1 MSDSN
6 GSNPG
11 GIRPDPDGG
20 GSRERFTLDDAL
32 GELQQ
37 RRRRPPQQPQ
47 MPRVTQPE
55 HAPEP
60 RPDES
65 HETEDREELPM
76 PFDAPEPHEAGG
88 DEPGQEGDDGE
99 GGEQQQPG
107 ETHFTVTVEG
117 QSRQVPL
124 SELISGYMRN
134 ADYTRKSSQVS
145 EVQQQFAQAYQG
157 FDVARQRMEAA
168 LAQYVPAAEKEFQ
181 NVDWVQL
188 AQVNPME
195 WAEKR
200 ARFDQM
206 NEAKAEQARLAQLRE
221 QESFARKQEMYRQ
234 GEEVLR
240 RVIPAWREPTTRQ
253 QMQAQLKSFALE
265 LGFTEQEMNGEI
277 LDPRYIVALH
287 DAMQYRR
294 MNSRRV
300 TPQPPATQPVLERGG
315 RPAPTQ
321 PTQRQ
326 RGAIETFNTRPT
338 LDNAMELLRAKHGRR
353 VNGNGRAN

>member
-6 GSNPG
+6 DNPG
-11 GIRPDPDGG
+11 GIRPDPEGG
-20 GSRERFTLDDAL
+20 GARDRFSLDDAL

-37 RRRRPPQQPQ
+37 RRRRPPREQ
-47 MPRVTQPE
+47 MPRVTQTPRE
-55 HAPEP
+55 QAPPEP
-60 RPDES
+60 RDEPQ
-65 HETEDREELPM
+65 HETAEHDELPM
-76 PFDAPEPHEAGG
+76 PFDAPEPHEAR
-88 DEPGQEGDDGE
+88 GDDAGQGDDE
-99 GGEQQQPG
+99 DGGGEQQSG
-107 ETHFTVTVEG
+107 ESHFTVTIEG
-117 QSRQVPL
+117 QTRQVPL

-157 FDVARQRMEAA
+157 FDVARQRMETA

-181 NVDWVQL
+181 NVDWAQL

-195 WAEKR
+195 WVEKR
-200 ARFDQM
+200 ARFDAL

-221 QESFARKQEMYRQ
+221 QETFARKQEMYRQ

-300 TPQPPATQPVLERGG
+300 TPQPPANQPVLDRGS
-315 RPAPTQ
+315 RPAPAQ

-326 RGAIETFNTRPT
+326 RGAIETFNSTPS

-353 VNGNGRAN
+353 LNGNGRAN